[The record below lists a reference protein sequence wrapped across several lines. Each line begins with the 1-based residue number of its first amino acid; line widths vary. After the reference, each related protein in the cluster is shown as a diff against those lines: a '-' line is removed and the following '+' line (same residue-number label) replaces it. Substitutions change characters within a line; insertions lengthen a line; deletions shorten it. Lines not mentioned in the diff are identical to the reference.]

1 VVFRSEVL
9 FLLKGDPDMM
19 YTSILAVALTGLSV
33 PAESATVASWSHDYT
48 SARKQAVA
56 DKKPLAVFLA
66 PGTGGWDKIG
76 RDGGLST
83 EAHRL
88 LVRHYTCVHV
98 DTATSAGKAL
108 AEAFEISGG
117 LGIVISDRTGDIQAF
132 RHEGDLANQDLVRY
146 LNKYSDPNRVARA
159 TESNPGREPAPISY
173 PYAAPNYFP
182 AGGGFA
188 SPRCKT

>member
-1 VVFRSEVL
+1 
-9 FLLKGDPDMM
+9 M
-19 YTSILAVALTGLSV
+19 YTSILVVALTGLSA
-33 PAESATVASWSHDYT
+33 PAESATVASWSQDYT
-48 SARKQAVA
+48 SARKQAIA
-56 DKKPLAVFLA
+56 EKKPLAVFLA

-83 EAHRL
+83 EAHSL

-98 DTATSAGKAL
+98 NTATSAGKAL
-108 AEAFEISGG
+108 AEAFEVPSG

-132 RHEGDLANQDLVRY
+132 RHEGDLVNQDLVRY

-159 TESNPGREPAPISY
+159 TESNPAREPAPVSY
-173 PYAAPNYFP
+173 PYGAPNYYP
-182 AGGGFA
+182 AGGGFGGFGG